1 LIISCLDGL
10 VDGSSRDEIRQ
21 MEGASN
27 KNVATK
33 FQVNIHLN
41 WRLKISVRYEHV
53 I

>member
-10 VDGSSRDEIRQ
+10 VDRDEIRQ
-21 MEGASN
+21 MEGGSN

-41 WRLKISVRYEHV
+41 WRLKISMRYEHV